1 MDRDADG
8 VKDAKTE
15 GVSEQTSG
23 ERVEE
28 DDGAGEQ
35 EGAAVRAAGRV
46 LLKSRKGRREGT
58 RTKTSREKTERKMW
72 SRAQDAESMD
82 MVGIG
87 AGTKIDGVPHLRA
100 LGRSLQLGHSDGAET
115 EP

>member
-8 VKDAKTE
+8 VTDAKTE

-28 DDGAGEQ
+28 DDGDGEQ

-72 SRAQDAESMD
+72 SRAQDAESTD
-82 MVGIG
+82 MIGIG
-87 AGTKIDGVPHLRA
+87 AGRA
-100 LGRSLQLGHSDGAET
+100 RLLPAAPARSRPKAAQGGPRRLLL
-115 EP
+115 